1 MPRILIVAYGNPL
14 RSDDGL
20 AWHVADA
27 LENKLFQ
34 SDVEILRLHQLGPEL
49 AETVSHF
56 RSVFFVD
63 AAVPIDD
70 GVTAGEISIQE
81 IPRAKIEEET
91 ASRFSHSLS
100 PITVVALAMRLYGAL
115 PKLFS
120 ATIAGCNFDHGET
133 LSPQVAAAVPRLVAG
148 MESLINQTLFVEPL
162 PPQAGKP

>member
-27 LENKLFQ
+27 LEDKLFH

-49 AETVSHF
+49 AETVSRF
-56 RSVFFVD
+56 RTVIFVD
-63 AAVPIDD
+63 AAVPTDD
-70 GVTAGEISIQE
+70 GNLAGEISIQE
-81 IPRAKIEEET
+81 IPRARIEQET

-100 PITVVALAMRLYGAL
+100 PVTVVALAMRLYGAA

-120 ATIAGCNFDHGET
+120 ATLTGSNFDHGES
-133 LSPQVAAAVPRLVAG
+133 LSPKVAAALPRLVAG
-148 MESLINQTLFVEPL
+148 IKDMIERLAPAPSP
-162 PPQAGKP
+162 AS